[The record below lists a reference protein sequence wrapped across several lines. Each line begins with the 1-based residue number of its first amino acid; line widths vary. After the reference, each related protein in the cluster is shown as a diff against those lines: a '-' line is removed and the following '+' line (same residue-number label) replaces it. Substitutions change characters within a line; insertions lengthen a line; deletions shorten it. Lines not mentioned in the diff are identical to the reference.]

1 MSALTIPSKPTTAS
15 LTKTTRKYQVNSA
28 GEYACPHCTYTA
40 NHMSTMHYHLKK
52 HSGVTD
58 YICTTCNKQFLQK
71 QTLELH
77 IHARHPE
84 MVQVQVQKTIKF
96 RDLKAA
102 KEAGQALS
110 LPVAPTSSIR
120 LHTCPTK
127 GCEFSSL
134 SKGNCRIHCMRIHY
148 ADYSNEHIVRGE
160 GGTCTCALCDEEFKS
175 LTHAYYHM
183 AACLTE
189 CQILPGADSEFIT
202 THIL

>member
-1 MSALTIPSKPTTAS
+1 MSALTIPSKP
-15 LTKTTRKYQVNSA
+15 LTKTSRKYQTNST
-28 GEYACPHCTYTA
+28 GEYVCPHCIYTA

-84 MVQVQVQKTIKF
+84 QVQTKTIKL
-96 RDLKAA
+96 RDLRAA
-102 KEAGQALS
+102 KAAGQALT
-110 LPVAPTSSIR
+110 LPSAPTSPIK
-120 LHTCPTK
+120 LHTCPMK
-127 GCEFSSL
+127 GCDFSSL

-148 ADYSNEHIVRGE
+148 AEYSNEHIVRGE
-160 GGTCTCALCDEEFKS
+160 GGTCSCALCDEEFKS

-183 AACLTE
+183 ASCLTE
-189 CQILPGADSEFIT
+189 CQILPTEDTTFIS

>member
-1 MSALTIPSKPTTAS
+1 
-15 LTKTTRKYQVNSA
+15 
-28 GEYACPHCTYTA
+28 
-40 NHMSTMHYHLKK
+40 MSTMHYHLKK

-84 MVQVQVQKTIKF
+84 VIQAQAQAQKTVKL

-102 KEAGQALS
+102 KAAGQAL
-110 LPVAPTSSIR
+110 PAATVSSIK
-120 LHTCPTK
+120 LHTCPVK

-148 ADYSNEHIVRGE
+148 ADCSNEHIVRGAD
-160 GGTCTCALCDEEFKS
+160 GSCACGLCDEQFKS

-183 AACLTE
+183 ATCLTAHH
-189 CQILPGADSEFIT
+189 ILPAADAEFIT
-202 THIL
+202 QHVL

>member
-1 MSALTIPSKPTTAS
+1 MSALTIPSKP
-15 LTKTTRKYQVNSA
+15 LTKPARKYQVNSD
-28 GEYACPHCTYTA
+28 GEFVCPHCIYTA
-40 NHMSTMHYHLKK
+40 RHMSTMHYHLKK

-58 YICTTCNKQFLQK
+58 YICTSCNKQFLQK

-84 MVQVQVQKTIKF
+84 MVQMQAQTTIKF

-102 KEAGQALS
+102 KEAGQAL
-110 LPVAPTSSIR
+110 PGTTTSSIKT
-120 LHTCPTK
+120 HTCPVK

-148 ADYSNEHIVRGE
+148 AEYSNEHIVRGE

-189 CQILPGADSEFIT
+189 CQILPAEDASFIT
-202 THIL
+202 THVL

>member
-1 MSALTIPSKPTTAS
+1 
-15 LTKTTRKYQVNSA
+15 
-28 GEYACPHCTYTA
+28 
-40 NHMSTMHYHLKK
+40 MHYHLKK

-58 YICTTCNKQFLQK
+58 YICTSCNKQFLQK

-84 MVQVQVQKTIKF
+84 LLQKPTKL
-96 RDLKAA
+96 DTVTT
-102 KEAGQALS
+102 GQALPAS
-110 LPVAPTSSIR
+110 TKASSIK
-120 LHTCPTK
+120 LHKCPME

-148 ADYSNEHIVRGE
+148 GEYSNEHIVRGE

-183 AACLTE
+183 ATCLTE
-189 CQILPGADSEFIT
+189 SQILPCADSEFIT
-202 THIL
+202 QHVL

>member
-1 MSALTIPSKPTTAS
+1 MSALTIPSKPLA
-15 LTKTTRKYQVNSA
+15 KPARKYQVNSD
-28 GEYACPHCTYTA
+28 GEFVCPHCIYTA
-40 NHMSTMHYHLKK
+40 RHMSTMHYHLKK

-58 YICTTCNKQFLQK
+58 YICTSCNKQFLQK

-84 MVQVQVQKTIKF
+84 LVQKATKS
-96 RDLKAA
+96 DDATTGKALPAASA
-102 KEAGQALS
+102 K
-110 LPVAPTSSIR
+110 TSSIK
-120 LHTCPTK
+120 LHKCPME

-148 ADYSNEHIVRGE
+148 AEYSNEHIVRGE

-189 CQILPGADSEFIT
+189 CQILPAEDAEFIT
-202 THIL
+202 KHVV

>member
-1 MSALTIPSKPTTAS
+1 MSALTIPSKP
-15 LTKTTRKYQVNSA
+15 KHDRKYQTNST
-28 GEYACPHCTYTA
+28 GEYVCPHCIYTA
-40 NHMSTMHYHLKK
+40 RHMSTMHYHLKK

-84 MVQVQVQKTIKF
+84 TVQQPAQPTTIKL
-96 RDLKAA
+96 RDLRAA
-102 KEAGQALS
+102 KAAGQALS
-110 LPVAPTSSIR
+110 LPVAATSSIR

-183 AACLTE
+183 ASCLTE
-189 CQILPGADSEFIT
+189 CQILPADDADFINT
-202 THIL
+202 YVL